1 MARKGR
7 GRLSS
12 IQRLPPEVNHI
23 VTWAAGELQ
32 DTSRTQLEIY
42 QKFSD
47 KLNEAMADSRGEL
60 DFVVPSFSSFNR
72 YSLGLD
78 AMTRELNETREMAA
92 AIAETFDPEESDN
105 LTLVAVEAIKS
116 VIFTMMSAKRGK
128 LDTKGIKELADA
140 LRSALNAQ
148 NISTQR
154 RQKVQAEFE
163 AKAKEAVTAV
173 AKQRGMTAETADQ
186 ILTEI
191 LGVKK

>member
-32 DTSRTQLEIY
+32 DTGRTQLEIY
-42 QKFSD
+42 QEFSS
-47 KLNEAMADSRGEL
+47 KLSEAIRESRGEL

-72 YSLGLD
+72 YSIGLD
-78 AMTRELNETREMAA
+78 AMTRELNETREMAT

-116 VIFTMMSAKRGK
+116 VIFTTIRAKRGK
-128 LDTKGIKELADA
+128 LDTKAIKELADA
-140 LRSALNAQ
+140 LRSASNAQ

-154 RQKVQAEFE
+154 RQKVEAEFK
-163 AKAKEAVTAV
+163 KAMGEVSEAVKKAGV
-173 AKQRGMTAETADQ
+173 SQETMDEINRRLG
-186 ILTEI
+186 IL
-191 LGVKK
+191 